1 MIQISLTDT
10 DITGPLKT
18 LTASRETTIF
28 DEALIDLE
36 IMHKEDLIHDIIFE
50 LENDW
55 KHLLKNADHNE
66 DYNKS

>member
-10 DITGPLKT
+10 DIAGPLKT

-28 DEALIDLE
+28 DDALIDLE

-50 LENDW
+50 LEDDW
-55 KHLLKNADHNE
+55 KHLLKNTDRNE
-66 DYNKS
+66 YYNKS